1 MRIKYLMVWVAIW
14 LMVTINVTAQ
24 TNKTTAIQK
33 IKLLDVYEIPHNV
46 LYDSTTVGGLSGIDY
61 DAANDCYYMICDDRS
76 AINPARY
83 YTARIK
89 INQQK
94 IDTVQFIGVHF
105 LKDEYAQLYPGSK
118 QDRKRTPDPEALRY
132 NPHTRQMI
140 WSSEGERIVNAKDTV
155 LNNPAITIIQ
165 PNGTWVD
172 TFALPENLFMHA
184 SENGPRQNGVLEGMT
199 FADNYTTLYINVEEP
214 LYEDGPKADL
224 TPNKAFVRLY
234 KFDVATKKNTAQ
246 YAYELD
252 PVAYAPIVPGTFKVN
267 GIPDMLDLGNGHL
280 LIIERSFSTGRL
292 ACTIKVFTINVKGA
306 TNIINNSSLTNNN
319 QFTPV
324 KKQLLLN
331 MDDLGVFTDNFEG
344 VTFGPVLPNGH
355 QTLLFVADNNF
366 AAYQRSQFFLFEIIP

>member
-1 MRIKYLMVWVAIW
+1 MRIKYLMVWVAVW